1 MVSKNTARRKHRW
14 VRWICV
20 CLSVSVLVALFAL
33 TAFAQNT
40 YVVTDG
46 DLVTVYTG
54 FTADPAKVLD
64 EVGVQLSEDD
74 FYTTA
79 AGDGVSE
86 ITVQRALEVTVD
98 NCGEQIQTTSYG
110 ETVEQ
115 LLERIGVPTGEG
127 YQISQSLNA
136 MTYENMAISVASI
149 VETAETYTVEMP
161 FTTTYYQDPT
171 MPLGEEKIMR
181 EGVSGQKLCVADVL
195 YRNTEEQWRNVVQET
210 VQVQPVSQ
218 IVAVGTG
225 ENVGGEAKP
234 YIGDGFI
241 VLPTGEVL
249 TYTHVDTFVATAYTM
264 TDDGCDEYTAN
275 GNHVRTGAVAID
287 PSVVRYGTRMFI
299 VSNDGEYIYGVST
312 AEDCGTGI
320 DGKRVDLYMHSTA
333 ECFQF
338 GIRKVTIYFLG
349 GANWK

>member
-1 MVSKNTARRKHRW
+1 MPSKNTAEKKN
-14 VRWICV
+14 RWIRWIAAS
-20 CLSVSVLVALFAL
+20 LSVSVLVALFAL

-46 DLVTVYTG
+46 EHVTVYTG

-74 FYTTA
+74 YYTTA
-79 AGDGVSE
+79 AVDGVSE
-86 ITVQRALEVTVD
+86 ITVQRAVAVTVD
-98 NCGEQIQTTSYG
+98 NCGQQIQTTSYG

-115 LLERIGVPTGEG
+115 LLDRIGVPTGEG

-136 MTYENMAISVASI
+136 MTYDSMAISVASI
-149 VETAETYTVEMP
+149 VETTETYTVEMP
-161 FTTTYYQDPT
+161 FITTYYEDPT
-171 MPLGEEKIMR
+171 LPRGREKILR
-181 EGVSGQKLCVADVL
+181 EGTVGQKLCTADVV
-195 YRNTEEQWRNVVQET
+195 YRNTDEQRRTVVQET
-210 VQVQPVSQ
+210 VLEQPVNQ

-225 ENVGGEAKP
+225 ENVGGQAEP
-234 YIGDGFI
+234 YFGDGFI

-249 TYTHVDTFVATAYTM
+249 TYTHVDTYVATAYTM
-264 TDDGCDEYTAN
+264 TDDGCDEFTAN
-275 GNHVRTGAVAID
+275 GNRVRTGAVAID
-287 PSVVRYGTRMFI
+287 PSVVPYGTRMFI

-312 AEDCGTGI
+312 AEDCGTGV

-338 GIRKVTIYFLG
+338 GRRKVTIYFLG
-349 GANWK
+349 DANWK